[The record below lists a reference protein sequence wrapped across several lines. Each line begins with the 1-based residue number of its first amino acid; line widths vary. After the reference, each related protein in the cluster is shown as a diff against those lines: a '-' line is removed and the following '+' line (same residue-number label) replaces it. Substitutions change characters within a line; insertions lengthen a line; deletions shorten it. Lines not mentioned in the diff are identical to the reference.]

1 MALGADAVLL
11 GRPYAYAL
19 AVGGQRGVEELIQNL
34 MAEIDLN
41 LALAGGRSI
50 RDLDRSWLTHRGVVL
65 GARGQRRARGDPAS
79 RRPRPGEVLVRIE
92 ATGVCHSDLH
102 VIEED
107 GWGHPYPI
115 LLGHE
120 GAGTIEAVGDGVDGL
135 APGDRVVLGWKTACG
150 ACSDVP
156 ARRAAPVQATARGAG
171 RLLRADGSVLTPVLR
186 TGTFATHTV
195 VPAVAAVKVPR
206 ELPVEQAC
214 LIGCAVATGVMSV
227 LETAKVWEGARVA
240 VIGCGAVGLSV
251 IQGARIA
258 GASEIRAIDLDERKL
273 EQATRFGA
281 THTEPGPVDFV
292 FDVVGAPLDR
302 SSRDSGCLSS
312 GGTFVLIGLSPGGRD
327 GAELD
332 LPRLFAKR
340 TRDPRLARRRPPAAG
355 GLPAARAVGARRQ
368 ARPRGDGH
376 AHGAARGLE
385 RRARRDGARRRDPHG
400 AHAVTLE
407 LLQRIVAG
415 EIPGAPVA
423 RPDRHAHGRGGGRAR
438 DLRARRRAAAHE
450 PARDAARRHP
460 LRPRRRRDGL
470 RLRLAARRRRDV
482 RDASS

>member
-1 MALGADAVLL
+1 V
-11 GRPYAYAL
+11 
-19 AVGGQRGVEELIQNL
+19 
-34 MAEIDLN
+34 AEQ
-41 LALAGGRSI
+41 
-50 RDLDRSWLTHRGVVL
+50 GVVL
-65 GARGQRRARGDPAS
+65 GARDSAALEEIQVAAPEA
-79 RRPRPGEVLVRIE
+79 GEVLVRIE

-135 APGDRVVLGWKTACG
+135 EPGDRVVLGWKTACG
-150 ACSDVP
+150 GCSTCLREAPRQCRKPP
-156 ARRAAPVQATARGAG
+156 AATG
-171 RLLRADGSVLTPVLR
+171 RLLRDDGSVLTPVLR
-186 TGTFATHTV
+186 AGTFATHTV

-292 FDVVGAPLDR
+292 FDAVARR
-302 SSRDSGCLSS
+302 STVEQGLGLLSS
-312 GGTFVLIGLSPGGRD
+312 GGTFVLIGLSPGGETV
-327 GAELD
+327 ELE

-340 TRDPRLARRRPPAAG
+340 TAILVSHGGDHLPQEDFPQLAQWALEGKLDLAG
-355 GLPAARAVGARRQ
+355 MVTRTAPLEGWSDALEAMKSGDVIRTVLLP
-368 ARPRGDGH
+368 
-376 AHGAARGLE
+376 
-385 RRARRDGARRRDPHG
+385 
-400 AHAVTLE
+400 
-407 LLQRIVAG
+407 
-415 EIPGAPVA
+415 
-423 RPDRHAHGRGGGRAR
+423 
-438 DLRARRRAAAHE
+438 
-450 PARDAARRHP
+450 
-460 LRPRRRRDGL
+460 
-470 RLRLAARRRRDV
+470 
-482 RDASS
+482 